1 MAAESL
7 LSTLNKKKL
16 DNANKMAAPR
26 VTAAEPVLNNNNKA
40 KWGNTTQ
47 DKVAATPLLK
57 SAAFSG
63 TKTSTADMV
72 EKSKKYAGNPLT
84 APTAPVK
91 PEAPLM
97 TAEQLAK
104 QDRLDQTA
112 RVEGQMQE
120 QNELNKSM
128 GLATGPETLQEVV
141 DQFKAK
147 QEKEKTYTQKELE
160 RLRVLD
166 EAQAARFNEQAKGA
180 IAASDVSFAQGRE
193 GAVAGSA
200 GALKNEFSAEMNK
213 RIGENK
219 IRLESAQD
227 KRDNLMLQLE
237 EAQKTGQLELAET
250 ISKNLSYAKQ
260 QIEQEKTAYLQT
272 LNEMN
277 EQARLAEQS
286 TRQSLTTYTGL
297 VDSGATM
304 TPKGISNMAVMLG
317 IPFDV
322 AFDYYQGAEDIRKEK
337 GLSLEEQQIKLD
349 DLKFGF
355 DEKVAGIRGEQA
367 QAVSDFSKLAK
378 SGNYTPDQL
387 ATFAT
392 AMNIP
397 NAQNPLYL
405 AKVKLETAQAT
416 MEEFKA
422 KYQGQIPPE
431 GSLERLQ
438 YDKAALE
445 LKIAQAENSDYNWEV
460 PDEVIKDVFYQ
471 PGKGDYGNGEGKRQC
486 GEAYNDITDGPKVGD
501 SYASKMAIVTKQD
514 NPMVGNALVIPIGS
528 AATGHIETVIE
539 SNPISGT
546 FKTVSWNRDGKG
558 SQTIQTYSVDELKNK
573 YGSNWGFSDSKLKE
587 KYSSKLSEV
596 NTISTNSGGLY
607 AEFLKKAKDEG
618 GLTGKDATDWAKKMT
633 EAALEGGPE
642 VEKKELPATQVV
654 MLEDAK
660 FLPDT
665 LGDLQKMIESG
676 QGTFDPLLGP
686 IDTVNPFAW
695 YDSDKQVMAAKLR
708 TTAQLVGKYMEGGV
722 LRKEDEVKYAEMLP
736 KNTDTREVALGKLNQ
751 VKEMLQQKTIGY
763 IDGFDKSNYNVEN
776 YKSELNE
783 LSGGALQ
790 RKESQAKQ
798 AEQIKGFLDFG
809 KSLVLDNYS
818 ETNQFIV
825 PEEDIVTNSIF

>member
-1 MAAESL
+1 MAN
-7 LSTLNKKKL
+7 TWDPNKKPL
-16 DNANKMAAPR
+16 QDWNPNNATP
-26 VTAAEPVLNNNNKA
+26 TPVNDTPILNN
-40 KWGNTTQ
+40 
-47 DKVAATPLLK
+47 AT
-57 SAAFSG
+57 AG
-63 TKTSTADMV
+63 TNKTSTASLVDS
-72 EKSKKYAGNPLT
+72 SKKYAGNPLT
-84 APTAPVK
+84 SAPTAS
-91 PEAPLM
+91 APAP
-97 TAEQLAK
+97 TAEELAK
-104 QDRLDQTA
+104 QERSAQVGLVEKNMQDQNTLA
-112 RVEGQMQE
+112 
-120 QNELNKSM
+120 KDF
-128 GLATGPETLQEVV
+128 GLATGPSTIQEAI
-141 DQFKAK
+141 DEFKKNQEAEKSALEK
-147 QEKEKTYTQKELE
+147 QLAAQRK
-160 RLRVLD
+160 LD
-166 EAQAARFNEQAKGA
+166 EAQQMRFDEQARGS
-180 IAASDVSFAQGRE
+180 IAATSAAYAQNRE
-193 GAVAGSA
+193 GATSGSA
-200 GALKNEFSAEMNK
+200 GSLKSEFTTEINK
-213 RIGENK
+213 QISENK
-219 IRLESAQD
+219 IKLQAQQD
-227 KRDNLMLQLE
+227 QRDEIARKLD
-237 EAQKTGQLELAET
+237 EAQRAGQTKMAEMLSKSLAA
-250 ISKNLSYAKQ
+250 AKV
-260 QIEQEKTAYLQT
+260 QIEETKTNYLNA
-272 LNEMN
+272 LSNAN

-286 TRQSLTTYTGL
+286 TRQNITTFTGM
-297 VDSGATM
+297 VDNGATM
-304 TPKGISNMAVMLG
+304 TPQGIASMAASLNV
-317 IPFDV
+317 PFNV
-322 AFDYYQGAEDIRKEK
+322 AYDYYQSAENIRADKS
-337 GLSLEEQQIKLD
+337 LSLEDKQIKLD
-349 DLKFGF
+349 DAKFNF
-355 DEKVAGIRGEQA
+355 NEKIQGIRGEQA

-445 LKIAQAENSDYNWEV
+445 LKIAQAENSDYNWDV

-501 SYASKMAIVTKQD
+501 SYASKMAIVTKRD
-514 NPMVGNALVIPIGS
+514 YPNVGNALVIPIGS

-618 GLTGKDATDWAKKMT
+618 GLTGKAATDWAKKMT
-633 EAALEGGPE
+633 EAALEGVPE
-642 VEKKELPATQVV
+642 VEKKELPAAQVV

>member
-1 MAAESL
+1 MAN
-7 LSTLNKKKL
+7 TWDPNKKPL
-16 DNANKMAAPR
+16 QDWNPNNATP
-26 VTAAEPVLNNNNKA
+26 TPVNDTPILNN
-40 KWGNTTQ
+40 
-47 DKVAATPLLK
+47 AT
-57 SAAFSG
+57 AG
-63 TKTSTADMV
+63 TNKTSTASLVDS
-72 EKSKKYAGNPLT
+72 SKKYAGNPLT
-84 APTAPVK
+84 SAPTAS
-91 PEAPLM
+91 APAP
-97 TAEQLAK
+97 TAEELAK
-104 QDRLDQTA
+104 QERSAQVGLVEKNMQDQNTLA
-112 RVEGQMQE
+112 
-120 QNELNKSM
+120 KDF
-128 GLATGPETLQEVV
+128 GLATGPSTIQEAI
-141 DQFKAK
+141 DEFKKNQEAEKSALEK
-147 QEKEKTYTQKELE
+147 QLAAQRK
-160 RLRVLD
+160 LD
-166 EAQAARFNEQAKGA
+166 EAQQMRFDEQARGS
-180 IAASDVSFAQGRE
+180 IAATSAAYAQNRE
-193 GAVAGSA
+193 GATSGSA
-200 GALKNEFSAEMNK
+200 GSLKSEFTTEINK
-213 RIGENK
+213 QISENK
-219 IRLESAQD
+219 IKLQAQQD
-227 KRDNLMLQLE
+227 QRDEIARKLD
-237 EAQKTGQLELAET
+237 EAQRAGQTKMAEMLSKSLAA
-250 ISKNLSYAKQ
+250 AKV
-260 QIEQEKTAYLQT
+260 QIEETKTNYLNA
-272 LNEMN
+272 LSNAN

-286 TRQSLTTYTGL
+286 TRQNITTFTGM
-297 VDSGATM
+297 VDNGATM
-304 TPKGISNMAVMLG
+304 TPQGIASMAASLNV
-317 IPFDV
+317 PFNV
-322 AFDYYQGAEDIRKEK
+322 AYDYYQSAENIRADKS
-337 GLSLEEQQIKLD
+337 LSLEDKQIKLD
-349 DLKFGF
+349 DAKFNF
-355 DEKVAGIRGEQA
+355 NEKIQGIRGEQA

-445 LKIAQAENSDYNWEV
+445 LKIAQAENSDYNWDV

-546 FKTVSWNRDGKG
+546 LKTVSWNRDGKG

-618 GLTGKDATDWAKKMT
+618 GLTGKAATDWAKKMT
-633 EAALEGGPE
+633 EAALEGVPE
-642 VEKKELPATQVV
+642 VEKKELPAAQVV

>member
-1 MAAESL
+1 M
-7 LSTLNKKKL
+7 
-16 DNANKMAAPR
+16 
-26 VTAAEPVLNNNNKA
+26 AAEPVLNNNNKA

-91 PEAPLM
+91 PEAPPM

-160 RLRVLD
+160 RQRVLD

-193 GAVAGSA
+193 GAMSMSA

-237 EAQKTGQLELAET
+237 EAQKTGQLELAEI

-322 AFDYYQGAEDIRKEK
+322 AFDYYEGAENIRKEK
-337 GLSLEEQQIKLD
+337 GLSLEEKQIMLD
-349 DLKFGF
+349 DLRFGF
-355 DEKVAGIRGEQA
+355 DEKIAGIRGEQA

-378 SGNYTPDQL
+378 SGNYSQEQL

-416 MEEFKA
+416 MAEFNA
-422 KYQGQIPPE
+422 KYQGQTPPE
-431 GSLERLQ
+431 GTLARLQ

-445 LKIAQAENSDYNWEV
+445 LKIAQAENMDYNKEV
-460 PDEVIKDVFYQ
+460 PDEVVKDVFYQ
-471 PGKGDYGNGEGKRQC
+471 PGKGKYGNGEGKRQC
-486 GEAYNDITDGPKVGD
+486 GEAYNDITDGQKVGD
-501 SYASKMAIVTKQD
+501 SYASKMAIVTKRD
-514 NPMVGNALVIPIGS
+514 NAQVGNGLVIPIGS
-528 AATGHIETVIE
+528 AEIGHIETVIE
-539 SNPISGT
+539 SNLIAGT
-546 FKTVSWNRDGKG
+546 IKTVSWNRDGQG
-558 SQTIQTYSVDELKNK
+558 SQTIQTYSIDELNKK

-587 KYSSKLSEV
+587 EYANRLAEVKSLSSD
-596 NTISTNSGGLY
+596 SGGKY
-607 AEFLKKAKDEG
+607 AEFLKKAKEEG
-618 GLTGKDATDWAKKMT
+618 GLTGKDAEEWAKKQTEKALEDTGEKPPMT
-633 EAALEGGPE
+633 EQERIATNQLRTQFDAQPAVKDYKLVRDQYQDFQSVVDGKYAGAGDLLMIYSFMKALDPTSVVRETEFEAAANSGNIFAGAMAKFNGAFRTG
-642 VEKKELPATQVV
+642 EKLPRAVRDQFMQVV
-654 MLEDAK
+654 
-660 FLPDT
+660 
-665 LGDLQKMIESG
+665 ESRKKTKEKGFETEYNRYKRMAEG
-676 QGTFDPLLGP
+676 QGLPVDMVVEDYTGK
-686 IDTVNPFAW
+686 A
-695 YDSDKQVMAAKLR
+695 DKGKEAAKM
-708 TTAQLVGKYMEGGV
+708 TEQGKAIMNFAVNLLTDHQSSTGNYTIP
-722 LRKEDEVKYAEMLP
+722 EDLP
-736 KNTDTREVALGKLNQ
+736 IN
-751 VKEMLQQKTIGY
+751 
-763 IDGFDKSNYNVEN
+763 NYE
-776 YKSELNE
+776 
-783 LSGGALQ
+783 
-790 RKESQAKQ
+790 
-798 AEQIKGFLDFG
+798 F
-809 KSLVLDNYS
+809 
-818 ETNQFIV
+818 
-825 PEEDIVTNSIF
+825 

>member
-1 MAAESL
+1 MAN
-7 LSTLNKKKL
+7 TWDPNKKPL
-16 DNANKMAAPR
+16 QDWNPNNATP
-26 VTAAEPVLNNNNKA
+26 TPVNDTPILNN
-40 KWGNTTQ
+40 
-47 DKVAATPLLK
+47 AT
-57 SAAFSG
+57 AG
-63 TKTSTADMV
+63 TNKTSTASLVDS
-72 EKSKKYAGNPLT
+72 SKKYAGNPLT
-84 APTAPVK
+84 SAPTAS
-91 PEAPLM
+91 APAP
-97 TAEQLAK
+97 TAEELAK
-104 QDRLDQTA
+104 QERSAQVGLVEKNMQDQNTLA
-112 RVEGQMQE
+112 
-120 QNELNKSM
+120 KDF
-128 GLATGPETLQEVV
+128 GLATGPSTIQEAI
-141 DQFKAK
+141 DEFKKNQEAEKSALEK
-147 QEKEKTYTQKELE
+147 QLAAQRK
-160 RLRVLD
+160 LD
-166 EAQAARFNEQAKGA
+166 EAQRMRFDEQARGS
-180 IAASDVSFAQGRE
+180 IAATSAAYAQNRE
-193 GAVAGSA
+193 GATSGSA
-200 GALKNEFSAEMNK
+200 GSLKSEFTTEINK
-213 RIGENK
+213 QISENK
-219 IRLESAQD
+219 IKLQAQQD
-227 KRDNLMLQLE
+227 QRDEIARKLD
-237 EAQKTGQLELAET
+237 EAQRAGQTKMAEMLSKSLAA
-250 ISKNLSYAKQ
+250 AKV
-260 QIEQEKTAYLQT
+260 QIEETKTNYLNA
-272 LNEMN
+272 LSNAN

-286 TRQSLTTYTGL
+286 TRQNITTFTGM
-297 VDSGATM
+297 VDNGATM
-304 TPKGISNMAVMLG
+304 TPQGIASMAASLNV
-317 IPFDV
+317 PFNV
-322 AFDYYQGAEDIRKEK
+322 AYDYYQSAENIRADKS
-337 GLSLEEQQIKLD
+337 LSLEDKQIKLD
-349 DLKFGF
+349 DAKFNF
-355 DEKVAGIRGEQA
+355 NEKIQGIRGEQA

-445 LKIAQAENSDYNWEV
+445 LKIAQAENSDYNWDV

-546 FKTVSWNRDGKG
+546 LKTVSWNRDGKG

-633 EAALEGGPE
+633 EAALEGVPE
-642 VEKKELPATQVV
+642 VEKKELPAAQVV

>member
-1 MAAESL
+1 MAN
-7 LSTLNKKKL
+7 TWDPNKKPL
-16 DNANKMAAPR
+16 QDWNPNNATP
-26 VTAAEPVLNNNNKA
+26 TPVNDTPILNN
-40 KWGNTTQ
+40 
-47 DKVAATPLLK
+47 AT
-57 SAAFSG
+57 AG
-63 TKTSTADMV
+63 TNKTSTASLVDS
-72 EKSKKYAGNPLT
+72 SKKYAGNPLT
-84 APTAPVK
+84 SAPTAS
-91 PEAPLM
+91 APAP
-97 TAEQLAK
+97 TAEELAK
-104 QDRLDQTA
+104 QERSAQVGLVEKNMQDQNTLA
-112 RVEGQMQE
+112 
-120 QNELNKSM
+120 KDF
-128 GLATGPETLQEVV
+128 GLATGPSTIQEAI
-141 DQFKAK
+141 DEFKKNQEAEKSALEK
-147 QEKEKTYTQKELE
+147 QLAAQRK
-160 RLRVLD
+160 LD
-166 EAQAARFNEQAKGA
+166 EAQQMRFDEQARGS
-180 IAASDVSFAQGRE
+180 IAATSAAYAQNRE
-193 GAVAGSA
+193 GATSGSA
-200 GALKNEFSAEMNK
+200 GSLKSEFTTEINK
-213 RIGENK
+213 QISENK
-219 IRLESAQD
+219 IKLQAQQD
-227 KRDNLMLQLE
+227 QRDEIARKLD
-237 EAQKTGQLELAET
+237 EAQRAGQTKMAEMLSKSLAA
-250 ISKNLSYAKQ
+250 AKV
-260 QIEQEKTAYLQT
+260 QIEETKTNYLNA
-272 LNEMN
+272 LSNAN

-286 TRQSLTTYTGL
+286 TRQNITTFTGM
-297 VDSGATM
+297 VDNGATM
-304 TPKGISNMAVMLG
+304 TPQGIASMAASLNV
-317 IPFDV
+317 PFNV
-322 AFDYYQGAEDIRKEK
+322 AYDYYQSAENIRADKS
-337 GLSLEEQQIKLD
+337 LSLEDKQIKLD
-349 DLKFGF
+349 DAKFNF
-355 DEKVAGIRGEQA
+355 NEKIQGIRGEQA

-445 LKIAQAENSDYNWEV
+445 LKIAQAENSDYNWDV

-546 FKTVSWNRDGKG
+546 LKTVSWNRDGKG

-596 NTISTNSGGLY
+596 NTISTNSGGKY

-618 GLTGKDATDWAKKMT
+618 GLTGKAATDWAKKMT
-633 EAALEGGPE
+633 EAALEGVPE
-642 VEKKELPATQVV
+642 VEKKELPAAQVV